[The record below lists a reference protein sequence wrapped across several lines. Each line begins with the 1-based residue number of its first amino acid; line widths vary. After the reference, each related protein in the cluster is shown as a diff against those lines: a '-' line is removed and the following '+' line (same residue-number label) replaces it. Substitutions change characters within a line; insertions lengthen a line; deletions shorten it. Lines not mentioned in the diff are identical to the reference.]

1 MRDNKKRKDRSA
13 SVIDNILDVPKEV
26 VTGLPK
32 ITILGFNEILIENY
46 KGILEYEEFYIRVNT
61 YIGVINING
70 FNFNIKQMT
79 EEDLLITGQIDSL
92 DIENDELENY
102 AKGDENVANK
112 NNL

>member
-1 MRDNKKRKDRSA
+1 MKKERKKNNRSA
-13 SVIDNILDVPKEV
+13 NVIDKILDVPKEV

-61 YIGVINING
+61 FIGVVNING

-79 EEDLLITGQIDSL
+79 EEDILITGQIDSIE
-92 DIENDELENY
+92 IENDELDNY
-102 AKGDENVANK
+102 VKRS
-112 NNL
+112 

>member
-102 AKGDENVANK
+102 AKGDESIANK

>member
-1 MRDNKKRKDRSA
+1 MRERKKNKNRSA
-13 SVIDNILDVPKEV
+13 SVLDRILDVPQEV

-61 YIGVINING
+61 YIGVVNING
-70 FNFNIKQMT
+70 FNFNIKQMSD
-79 EEDLLITGQIDSL
+79 EDILITGQIDSI

-102 AKGDENVANK
+102 VKGAGNSDNK

>member
-1 MRDNKKRKDRSA
+1 MKKDKKRRDRSA
-13 SVIDNILDVPKEV
+13 SVIDTILDVPKEV

-46 KGILEYEEFYIRVNT
+46 KGILEYEEFYIRVST

-79 EEDLLITGQIDSL
+79 EEDILITGQIDSL
-92 DIENDELENY
+92 DIENDELDNY
-102 AKGDENVANK
+102 VKGAEDIANK
-112 NNL
+112 NNI

>member
-1 MRDNKKRKDRSA
+1 MKRNQKRKDRGA
-13 SVIDNILDVPKEV
+13 SVIDTILDVPKEV

-46 KGILEYEEFYIRVNT
+46 KGILEYEEYYIRVNT

-79 EEDLLITGQIDSL
+79 EEDILITGQIDSL
-92 DIENDELENY
+92 DIENDELDNY
-102 AKGDENVANK
+102 VKGAEDSATK